1 MNLKKLF
8 TAAVVVLLLCE
19 VLLILLSWTL
29 SATMTD
35 GVRSLLS
42 EEGVRWLFGSYTDML
57 QSQWLVWLLLLSM
70 AAGCLWGSGL
80 LTELRTFYHS
90 YRIRFALRLTL
101 VFLLVYVAVIIM
113 LTAVPHASLLSVT
126 GSLWPSPFSRALIPV
141 LSFGIVLCSMLFG
154 LVSHHF
160 ATLSDAVFSLCQGI
174 AKAAPLFL
182 LYVLLM
188 QLLSSFRF
196 AIT

>member
-70 AAGCLWGSGL
+70 AAGCLWRS
-80 LTELRTFYHS
+80 
-90 YRIRFALRLTL
+90 
-101 VFLLVYVAVIIM
+101 
-113 LTAVPHASLLSVT
+113 
-126 GSLWPSPFSRALIPV
+126 
-141 LSFGIVLCSMLFG
+141 
-154 LVSHHF
+154 
-160 ATLSDAVFSLCQGI
+160 
-174 AKAAPLFL
+174 
-182 LYVLLM
+182 
-188 QLLSSFRF
+188 
-196 AIT
+196 